1 MAKRHTARCA
11 CGAVKFEFNT
21 DPASVA
27 SKTQALETLAKHL
40 SMFKDQV
47 DLNVNMS
54 LADLVNGSYE
64 LEKRLR
70 AEGKLIDVAPVKT
83 PDDSP

>member
-1 MAKRHTARCA
+1 MSEIIQTRDGEIR
-11 CGAVKFEFNT
+11 VKLH
-21 DPASVA
+21 

>member
-1 MAKRHTARCA
+1 
-11 CGAVKFEFNT
+11 
-21 DPASVA
+21 
-27 SKTQALETLAKHL
+27 
-40 SMFKDQV
+40 MFKDQV

>member
-1 MAKRHTARCA
+1 MSEIIQTADGQVRI
-11 CGAVKFEFNT
+11 KMH
-21 DPASVA
+21 
-27 SKTQALETLAKHL
+27 SKAQALETLAKHL